1 MRPVFS
7 YRNRARLRRVLL
19 TLLIVLAVALALCI
33 VTLAYLD
40 RYIVYDQE
48 GAHLDVDW
56 KEHTQTAPTAA
67 VSSIEAEISYVTAD
81 DDAAIGT
88 IRKVTGY
95 YVTREMLQNPDA
107 VRQTLE
113 SGSYYAVLFDL
124 RDGFGAFYYPTAIGG
139 GRYATSVDTQAVGK
153 LISDL
158 KQSGV
163 YLIARIPAFADQ
175 NYCMNNTDLGLP
187 LSSGALW
194 ADSQGCYWMDPAN
207 PAVISR
213 IESVCSELQT
223 LGFREVVLDSF
234 HFPQTDSIVYDESE
248 RSKEDILI
256 EAATTL
262 QSDLGLTELK
272 VSFGIPGDMAFPLML
287 TQGRLY
293 FNLDDGAEIAAIAA
307 TQAASVITPDVQLVF
322 LTESH
327 DTRFDDF
334 GHLSPAVESAV
345 PTEE

>member
-7 YRNRARLRRVLL
+7 YRNRARLCRVLL

-40 RYIVYDQE
+40 RYIVYDQD
-48 GAHLDVDW
+48 GAHLDVHW
-56 KEHTQTAPTAA
+56 KEHGQTAATATP
-67 VSSIEAEISYVTAD
+67 SSIEAEISYVTAD

-88 IRKVTGY
+88 TRKVTGY
-95 YVTREMLQNPDA
+95 YVTTEMLQNPDA
-107 VRQTLE
+107 LRETLE
-113 SGSYYAVLFDL
+113 TGSYYAALFDL
-124 RDGFGAFYYPTAIGG
+124 RDGFGNFYYPTSVSG
-139 GRYATSVDTQAVGK
+139 GRTASSVDVQAVGK

-175 NYCMNNTDLGLP
+175 NYCLNNTDLGLP

-194 ADSQGCYWMDPAN
+194 PDSQGCYWMDPAD
-207 PAVISR
+207 PAVITR
-213 IESVCSELQT
+213 IETVCTELQT
-223 LGFREVVLDSF
+223 LGFREVVLDGF
-234 HFPQTDSIVYDESE
+234 HFPQTDAIVYDESE
-248 RSKEDILI
+248 RSKEDVLV
-256 EAATTL
+256 EAARTL
-262 QSDLGLTELK
+262 QNDLGLTELK
-272 VSFGIPGDMAFPLML
+272 VSFGVPGDMAFPLML

-293 FNLDDGAEIAAIAA
+293 IDLDDGAEIASVAS

-327 DTRFDDF
+327 DTRFDDY
-334 GHLSPAVESAV
+334 GHLAPAVESAV